1 MSPLSGSR
9 RSAIVAFALVFC
21 LGAGLLF
28 AQEQSATAISHQVR
42 ELFER
47 AAKAV
52 VKIHGVDEHSE
63 ICGTGFFVDPT
74 GTLYTAYTVGGEA
87 GNFTVEFGGK
97 KYPARQL
104 VADIR
109 SGTAILKVDETT
121 PALPIGKSEEL
132 ELAAPVISIGY
143 PLDLPKTP
151 NFGMIAGFDRKC
163 LGRYFSTIHLRVNA
177 PTQRGEAGAP
187 LLNMKGEVVGIVVSG
202 LENNSACYAV
212 PIEAAEKIR
221 SDFVRFGEARHGWIG
236 VNNVSPASQ
245 QVDGSRAMVTQVAED
260 APAARSGLKEGDV
273 LLQVGKKK
281 ISDPED
287 VFDASFYITAGDTV
301 PITVMRGDQKMTF
314 HVQATMHPAS
324 THRRAARLSRHNP
337 WRNPHVARRRRDAFA
352 VDSTRPAVVVQS
364 RTRKCG
370 HNIFRSSASSMI
382 FTPSSFALSN
392 LLPGSAPART

>member
-1 MSPLSGSR
+1 MSPLSGFKGR
-9 RSAIVAFALVFC
+9 ALVALALVFG
-21 LGAGLLF
+21 LGAGFLF
-28 AQEQSATAISHQVR
+28 AQEQSAAAISHQVR

-87 GNFTVEFGGK
+87 GNFTVEFNGK

-121 PALPIGKSEEL
+121 PGLPIGKSEEL
-132 ELAAPVISIGY
+132 ELATPVISIGY

-151 NFGMIAGFDRKC
+151 TFGMIAGFDRKC

-212 PIEAAEKIR
+212 PVEAAEKIR

-236 VNNVSPASQ
+236 VNNVTPASQ
-245 QVDGSRAMVTQVAED
+245 QVEGSRAMVTQVGED
-260 APAARSGLKEGDV
+260 GPAARSGLKEGDV

-281 ISDPED
+281 IADPED

-301 PITVMRGDQKMTF
+301 PITVMRGNQKMTF
-314 HVQATMHPAS
+314 HVQAAMHPAS
-324 THRRAARLSRHNP
+324 KTGVLLASPGAIPGVLPMSLDD
-337 WRNPHVARRRRDAFA
+337 DA
-352 VDSTRPAVVVQS
+352 P
-364 RTRKCG
+364 
-370 HNIFRSSASSMI
+370 
-382 FTPSSFALSN
+382 PS
-392 LLPGSAPART
+392 P

>member
-1 MSPLSGSR
+1 MSPLSGFKGR
-9 RSAIVAFALVFC
+9 ALVAFGLVFG
-21 LGAGLLF
+21 LGAGFLF
-28 AQEQSATAISHQVR
+28 AQEQSAAAISHQVR

-87 GNFTVEFGGK
+87 GNFTVEFNGK

-121 PALPIGKSEEL
+121 PGLPIGKSEEL
-132 ELAAPVISIGY
+132 ELATPVISIGY

-151 NFGMIAGFDRKC
+151 TFGMIAGFDRKC

-212 PIEAAEKIR
+212 PVEAAEKIR

-236 VNNVSPASQ
+236 VNNVTPASQ
-245 QVDGSRAMVTQVAED
+245 QVEGSRAMVTQVGED
-260 APAARSGLKEGDV
+260 GPAARSGLKEGDV

-281 ISDPED
+281 IADPED

-301 PITVMRGDQKMTF
+301 PITVMRGNQKMTF
-314 HVQATMHPAS
+314 HVQAAMHPANKTGVLLAS
-324 THRRAARLSRHNP
+324 PGTIPGVLPMSLDD
-337 WRNPHVARRRRDAFA
+337 DA
-352 VDSTRPAVVVQS
+352 P
-364 RTRKCG
+364 
-370 HNIFRSSASSMI
+370 
-382 FTPSSFALSN
+382 PS
-392 LLPGSAPART
+392 P

>member
-9 RSAIVAFALVFC
+9 RSAIVAFAVVFS

-28 AQEQSATAISHQVR
+28 AQERSATAISHQVR
-42 ELFER
+42 ELFEQ

-132 ELAAPVISIGY
+132 ELATPVISIGY

-163 LGRYFSTIHLRVNA
+163 LGRFFSTIHFRVNA
-177 PTQRGEAGAP
+177 PTQRAEAAAP
-187 LLNMKGEVVGIVVSG
+187 LFNMKGEVVGIVVSG
-202 LENNSACYAV
+202 LENNAACYAV
-212 PIEAAEKIR
+212 TIEAAEKIR

-260 APAARSGLKEGDV
+260 TPAARSGLKEGDM

-287 VFDASFYITAGDTV
+287 VFDASFYITAGDAV
-301 PITVMRGDQKMTF
+301 PITVLRGDQKITF
-314 HVQATMHPAS
+314 EVQATMHPAAKTGMLFAS
-324 THRRAARLSRHNP
+324 PGTLAEGIPISLDD
-337 WRNPHVARRRRDAFA
+337 DA
-352 VDSTRPAVVVQS
+352 S
-364 RTRKCG
+364 
-370 HNIFRSSASSMI
+370 
-382 FTPSSFALSN
+382 PS
-392 LLPGSAPART
+392 P